1 MQPSPDRPPPSE
13 PKSTK
18 RESRRIA
25 IFEPNQRDLDE
36 AVIGRDVSGGLAEFL
51 ANLLRRKKWVRKIN
65 IPSNYDD
72 VAAVLLFTTTLKK
85 GGLEILSELHIY
97 CDGRAMIEKWE
108 VAGEWEQMRSMPKE
122 AFQAI
127 DITAV
132 RVDADM
138 VSVEFTVPSSK
149 GRSGSYVT
157 KFDFR
162 GDGPA
167 VRTVLHP
174 LLQG

>member
-1 MQPSPDRPPPSE
+1 MKPSPLE
-13 PKSTK
+13 PDSAKS
-18 RESRRIA
+18 ESRRIA
-25 IFEPNQRDLDE
+25 IFEPNQGDLDE

-65 IPSNYDD
+65 IPSGYDD
-72 VAAVLLFTTTLKK
+72 IAAVLLFTTTLKE

-97 CDGRAMIEKWE
+97 WAGRTMIEKWE
-108 VAGEWEQMRSMPKE
+108 VAGEWEQISSLPKE

-127 DITAV
+127 DITKV
-132 RVDADM
+132 RVDGDV
-138 VSVEFTVPSSK
+138 VSIEFTVPSAT

-157 KFDFR
+157 KFDFS
-162 GDGPA
+162 GDGLD

-174 LLQG
+174 LLRHDL